1 MDVLI
6 EPVNNRFNPFFEDP
20 ILDEEEEEEE
30 EEEELLMMMVTMV
43 TMMMIMM
50 LLLLIQRQR
59 QQRHDN
65 NNNNYNVMI
74 RKRRRPHHQFGDY
87 VEHMRLFQR
96 RRVAGN
102 KHTGFMF
109 LNKVDYHTG
118 TILAKNFRR
127 LIGFSN
133 HEFTTLRYTNS
144 LAKECRCHMRST
156 CTVYDNLVPA
166 RVIARTSHFHRCNN
180 STCNSVV

>member
-1 MDVLI
+1 
-6 EPVNNRFNPFFEDP
+6 
-20 ILDEEEEEEE
+20 
-30 EEEELLMMMVTMV
+30 
-43 TMMMIMM
+43 
-50 LLLLIQRQR
+50 
-59 QQRHDN
+59 
-65 NNNNYNVMI
+65 MI

-87 VEHMRLFQR
+87 VEHMLLFQR

-133 HEFTTLRYTNS
+133 HAFTELVRNARES
-144 LAKECRCHMRST
+144 RVNNGNGE
-156 CTVYDNLVPA
+156 LVPRFIDETHSLKGRPIPISLEDKIICA
-166 RVIARTSHFHRCNN
+166 IVYLKI
-180 STCNSVV
+180 